1 MVRVL
6 KMTDFSV
13 LMSIYSREK
22 VEYLRCCLDSLAKQT
37 LPANEIVIVID
48 GPIPNVLNEEIEL
61 WSKQLPIKT
70 IKIKDNVGLGSALN
84 IGLEYC
90 SNELVARM
98 DTDDICVQNRF
109 SLQLNKFRECD
120 DLQLLGGAIEEYDES
135 MRFLKGIRKTPENHD
150 DIMIYAK
157 KRNPFNHMTVMFK
170 KTVIQEVGGYQH
182 HLYMEDYNLWLRV
195 LARGGI
201 VHNLP
206 DILVKARGGD
216 GMIRRRK
223 GIAYIKSE
231 IQLFHLKNNL
241 KISLWYNNL
250 MILILRVFVR
260 AMPLSILK
268 NIYSYMRTSK

>member
-1 MVRVL
+1 
-6 KMTDFSV
+6 MTSFSV

-135 MRFLKGIRKTPENHD
+135 MRFLKG
-150 DIMIYAK
+150 
-157 KRNPFNHMTVMFK
+157 
-170 KTVIQEVGGYQH
+170 
-182 HLYMEDYNLWLRV
+182 
-195 LARGGI
+195 
-201 VHNLP
+201 
-206 DILVKARGGD
+206 
-216 GMIRRRK
+216 
-223 GIAYIKSE
+223 
-231 IQLFHLKNNL
+231 
-241 KISLWYNNL
+241 
-250 MILILRVFVR
+250 
-260 AMPLSILK
+260 
-268 NIYSYMRTSK
+268 